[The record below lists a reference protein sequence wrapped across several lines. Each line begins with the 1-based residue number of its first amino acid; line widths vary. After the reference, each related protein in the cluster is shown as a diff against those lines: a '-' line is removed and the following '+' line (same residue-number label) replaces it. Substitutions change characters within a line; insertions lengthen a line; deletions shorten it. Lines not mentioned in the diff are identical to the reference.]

1 MSQFTTT
8 MNQLTT
14 PRNLRNAQPTQDGA
28 GVKIRRIHDFGG
40 GMDPFLMLDELKASA
55 REDYIG
61 GFPPHPHRGF
71 ETLTYILHGGLT
83 HEDSMGNRG
92 EVHAG
97 DAQWMS
103 AAHGVIHS
111 EMPLLDSDGL
121 HGFQIWI
128 NLPSHRKMQAPQYRD
143 LRDAEMGHLH
153 WESGHLKA
161 IAGHWQTS
169 AGEASSD
176 LPQVGEQAALADLQL
191 KAGASLTLQ
200 QPEGRSVHAYVYQGD
215 LAQGVRSGQ
224 LASFM
229 PENGQVILQ
238 AGDADTGVL
247 LLTGPALREP
257 IAHYG
262 PFVMNTPAEIQQAFQ
277 DYQTGQLTTMQ

>member
-1 MSQFTTT
+1 MSQ
-8 MNQLTT
+8 T
-14 PRNLRNAQPTQDGA
+14 PKPRQVRAAQPTQDGA
-28 GVKIRRIHDFGG
+28 GVKIRRIHDFGS

-55 REDYIG
+55 KEDYIG

-128 NLPSHRKMQAPQYRD
+128 NLPSHRKMEAPQYRD
-143 LRDAEMGHLH
+143 LRDAEMGHLE
-153 WESGHLKA
+153 WEQGHLKA
-161 IAGHWQTS
+161 IAGTWQTS
-169 AGEASSD
+169 AGSATSQ
-176 LPQVGEQAALADLQL
+176 LKQVGEHAALGDLKL
-191 KAGASLTLQ
+191 KAGQAITLQVSAGQQLLAYIYQGTLDNGLAAGQLATFVADDGQLTLQ
-200 QPEGRSVHAYVYQGD
+200 
-215 LAQGVRSGQ
+215 
-224 LASFM
+224 
-229 PENGQVILQ
+229 
-238 AGDADTGVL
+238 AGTEEELGLL

-257 IAHYG
+257 VVHYG
-262 PFVMNTPAEIQQAFQ
+262 PFVMNTELEIHQAIR
-277 DYQTGQLTTMQ
+277 DYQNGQLTQM